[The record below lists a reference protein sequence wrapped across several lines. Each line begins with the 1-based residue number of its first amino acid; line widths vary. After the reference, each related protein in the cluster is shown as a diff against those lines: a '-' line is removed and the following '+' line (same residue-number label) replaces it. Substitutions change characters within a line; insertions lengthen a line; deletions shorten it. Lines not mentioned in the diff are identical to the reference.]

1 MNTEAIK
8 SMMNPVRIKIIR
20 EITLKGSATTKEIQ
34 EICQDIPQASLYR
47 HIQNL
52 LNNDILKVISEN
64 KVRGIHEKVY
74 AIKENPS
81 QEINQHLDQV
91 TKEDISQLFTLFMV
105 SLLADVET
113 YLDRVPRFNLVE
125 SMIGFQSSSAYLSDQ
140 ELIELMKEI
149 SVAITRRMN
158 NPCTPER
165 TLRKISTVTTSAV
178 KDHGDPK

>member
-20 EITLKGSATTKEIQ
+20 EITLKGSATTREIQ

-52 LNNDILKVISEN
+52 LANNILKVISEN

-91 TKEDISQLFTLFMV
+91 TKAELSQLFTLFMV
-105 SLLADVET
+105 SLLADVES
-113 YLDRVPRFNLVE
+113 YLDQVPHFNLVE

-140 ELIELMKEI
+140 ELVEMMREI
-149 SVAITRRMN
+149 STAITQRMN

-165 TLRKISTVTTSAV
+165 TLRKISLVTTSAV
-178 KDHGDPK
+178 KDQGDPK